1 VTATPA
7 ARIAQVSGVA
17 DRSLIDRVR
26 MRLVAGG
33 MAATPAAIATAVR
46 EEAGLLGDAAVLS
59 VVEALRPEL
68 VGIGPLEALVSDPA
82 VTDVLVNGPD
92 EVWVDRGSGL
102 EPAGVRFRD
111 EAAVR
116 RLAQRLAVGG
126 GRRLDDA
133 SPYVDARLS
142 TGLRLHAVIPPISPG
157 GTCISLR
164 VPRRRGFTL
173 DQLVEVGTLVPAA
186 AVALRGLVEARA
198 AFLVSGGA
206 GTGKT
211 TILATLLSQVPEGER
226 IVLVEDS
233 AELRPD
239 HPHVVRLESRR
250 ANLDGAGAVSLR
262 DLVRQA
268 LRMRPDRL
276 VVGEVRGGEVVELLA
291 ALNTGHDGGCGTI
304 HANSSEDV
312 PARVEALAVAAGL
325 GREAV
330 HSQLA
335 AGVQAVVH
343 LLRDPGGRRRVA
355 SIGVVEREPSGLV
368 AVVPAVEFAPHPV
381 ERPGSRALASLIAR
395 ATRTDQAHPGRD
407 QAQPGRDQAP
417 HSEWQVLSPASQ

>member
-1 VTATPA
+1 VTPPARPGPATEGEGTIGSPA
-7 ARIAQVSGVA
+7 WNSRMGDPGLV
-17 DRSLIDRVR
+17 DRVR
-26 MRLVAGG
+26 IRLVEAG
-33 MAATPAAIATAVR
+33 MAATPAAIAAAVR
-46 EEAGLLGDAAVLS
+46 EEAGLLGDAAVLD

-68 VGIGPLEALVSDPA
+68 TGIGPLDSLVADPD
-82 VTDVLVNGPD
+82 VTDVLVNSAD
-92 EVWVDRGSGL
+92 EVWVDRGGWP
-102 EPAGVRFRD
+102 ERVAVRFPD

-116 RLAQRLAVGG
+116 RLAQRLAVAG

-133 SPYVDARLS
+133 SPFVDARLPS
-142 TGLRLHAVIPPISPG
+142 GVRVHAVIPPIAPD

-173 DQLVEVGTLVPAA
+173 VELAEAGTVVAA
-186 AVALRGLVEARA
+186 GASLLRRLVEARV
-198 AFLVSGGA
+198 AFLVSGGT

-211 TILATLLSQVPEGER
+211 TLLSTLLSMVSARER

-233 AELRPD
+233 SELRPD
-239 HPHVVRLESRR
+239 HPHVVRLEGHPG
-250 ANLDGAGAVSLR
+250 NLDGAGAVSLR

-304 HANSSEDV
+304 HANSAVDV

-325 GREAV
+325 DRLAV

-335 AGVQAVVH
+335 AGLRVLLH
-343 LLRDPGGRRRVA
+343 LARDGNGRRRVA
-355 SIGVVEREPSGLV
+355 SIGVLERDSSGFV
-368 AVVPAVEFAPHPV
+368 RVVPAVEFAPEPV
-381 ERPGSRALASLIAR
+381 EGPGSELLTTLIGSLPTPR
-395 ATRTDQAHPGRD
+395 LVSPG
-407 QAQPGRDQAP
+407 GG
-417 HSEWQVLSPASQ
+417 SS

>member
-1 VTATPA
+1 MTATSA
-7 ARIAQVSGVA
+7 ARAVPASGVA

-26 MRLVAGG
+26 MRLVDAG
-33 MAATPAAIATAVR
+33 MAATPATIATAVR
-46 EEAGLLGDAAVLS
+46 DEAGLLGDAAVLS

-68 VGIGPLEALVSDPA
+68 VGIGPLDALVSDPT
-82 VTDVLVNGPD
+82 VTDVLVNAPD

-116 RLAQRLAVGG
+116 RLAQRLAAGG

-133 SPYVDARLS
+133 SPYVDARLAS
-142 TGLRLHAVIPPISPG
+142 GLRLHAVIPPISLG

-173 DQLVEVGTLVPAA
+173 DQLVELGTLLPAA
-186 AVALRGLVEARA
+186 AVALRGLVEARV

-211 TILATLLSQVPEGER
+211 TVLATLLSQVPARER

-233 AELRPD
+233 AELRLD
-239 HPHVVRLESRR
+239 HPHVVRLESRP
-250 ANLDGAGAVSLR
+250 ANLDGAGAVPLR

-304 HANSSEDV
+304 HANSPHDV

-343 LLRDPGGRRRVA
+343 LVRDHGGQRRVGA
-355 SIGVVEREPSGLV
+355 IGVVKREPNGLV
-368 AVVPAVEFAPHPV
+368 AVVPAVEFTPPPV
-381 ERPGSRALASLIAR
+381 EGPASGELARLIAR
-395 ATRTDQAHPGRD
+395 TGWAGSGADSRAGAD
-407 QAQPGRDQAP
+407 AQSSFR
-417 HSEWQVLSPASQ
+417 

>member
-1 VTATPA
+1 
-7 ARIAQVSGVA
+7 
-17 DRSLIDRVR
+17 
-26 MRLVAGG
+26 
-33 MAATPAAIATAVR
+33 MAATPAAIAAVVR
-46 EEAGLLGDAAVLS
+46 EEAGVLGDAAVLD

-68 VGIGPLEALVSDPA
+68 TGIGPLDSLVADPE
-82 VTDVLVNGPD
+82 VTDVLVNSPD
-92 EVWVDRGSGL
+92 EVWVDRGSRL
-102 EPAGVRFRD
+102 ERVAVRFTN

-116 RLAQRLAVGG
+116 RLAQRLAAAG

-133 SPYVDARLS
+133 SPFVDARLPS
-142 TGLRLHAVIPPISPG
+142 GVRVHAVIPPIAPG

-173 DQLVEVGTLVPAA
+173 GELAESGTVATAGASLLRRLVD
-186 AVALRGLVEARA
+186 ARV
-198 AFLVSGGA
+198 AFLVSGGT

-211 TILATLLSQVPEGER
+211 TLLSTLLSLVSARER

-233 AELRPD
+233 SELRPD
-239 HPHVVRLESRR
+239 HPHVVRLEGRPG
-250 ANLDGAGAVSLR
+250 NLDGVGMVALR

-304 HANSSEDV
+304 HANSVVDV

-325 GREAV
+325 DRAAV

-335 AGVQAVVH
+335 AGLRVLVH
-343 LLRDPGGRRRVA
+343 LTRDREGMRRVA
-355 SIGVVEREPSGLV
+355 SIGLLHRARAGLV
-368 AVVPAVEFAPHPV
+368 HVVPAVEFMPEPV
-381 ERPGSRALASLIAR
+381 AGPGGGRLAEMIGPLPVSVPPSPRP
-395 ATRTDQAHPGRD
+395 ATTP
-407 QAQPGRDQAP
+407 
-417 HSEWQVLSPASQ
+417 L

>member
-1 VTATPA
+1 VTVTSATGAAPA
-7 ARIAQVSGVA
+7 NDVA

-26 MRLVAGG
+26 MRLVAAGL
-33 MAATPAAIATAVR
+33 AATPAAIATAVR
-46 EEAGLLGDAAVLS
+46 EEAGLLGDAAVLN

-68 VGIGPLEALVSDPA
+68 IGIGPLDGLIRDPT

-102 EPAGVRFRD
+102 EPVGVHFRD
-111 EAAVR
+111 EASVR
-116 RLAQRLAVGG
+116 RLAQRLAVSG

-133 SPYVDARLS
+133 SPYVDARLAN
-142 TGLRLHAVIPPISPG
+142 GLRLHAVIPPISPG

-173 DQLVEVGTLVPAA
+173 DQLVEAGTMAPAA
-186 AVALRGLVEARA
+186 AAVLRGLVAARI

-211 TILATLLSQVPEGER
+211 TLLATLLSQAPAAER

-233 AELRPD
+233 AELCPD
-239 HPHVVRLESRR
+239 HPHVVRLESRP

-304 HANSSEDV
+304 HANSPQDV
-312 PARVEALAVAAGL
+312 PARIEALAVAAGL

-330 HSQLA
+330 HSQLG
-335 AGVQAVVH
+335 AGVRAVIH
-343 LLRDPGGRRRVA
+343 LVRDRGGQRRVG
-355 SIGVVEREPSGLV
+355 SIGVVEREPKGLV
-368 AVVPAVEFAPHPV
+368 AVIPAVRFTPQPIEG
-381 ERPGSRALASLIAR
+381 PGSKTLAMLIAG
-395 ATRTDQAHPGRD
+395 ATWAGPDA
-407 QAQPGRDQAP
+407 A
-417 HSEWQVLSPASQ
+417 